1 MIDLPHFCQDGNGYI
16 SRDELRSV
24 MKSLGEHLTDEEV
37 QQMIQEADK
46 DGDGMVNY
54 EGTCNHIICVR
65 AQNLNQVKFA
75 VAIQSLNKEDFG
87 ATP

>member
-1 MIDLPHFCQDGNGYI
+1 
-16 SRDELRSV
+16 

-65 AQNLNQVKFA
+65 AQALNQVKFA

-87 ATP
+87 ASP

>member
-1 MIDLPHFCQDGNGYI
+1 
-16 SRDELRSV
+16 

-54 EGTCNHIICVR
+54 EGTCNVIIYY
-65 AQNLNQVKFA
+65 LSKSSESKTIVKFA

>member
-54 EGTCNHIICVR
+54 EGTCNHLLFI
-65 AQNLNQVKFA
+65 
-75 VAIQSLNKEDFG
+75 
-87 ATP
+87 

>member
-1 MIDLPHFCQDGNGYI
+1 
-16 SRDELRSV
+16 

-54 EGTCNHIICVR
+54 EGTCN
-65 AQNLNQVKFA
+65 NLLFINELR
-75 VAIQSLNKEDFG
+75 I
-87 ATP
+87 